1 MRGGVAL
8 LMAALLGL
16 SAVVMWRSGQ
26 QQLAAADISSEHQL
40 VFFSAPW
47 CGYCDRARDWFD
59 DQRVDYLE
67 IDIERSTDNNQLWRD
82 AGGRGVPLVLVGEQR
97 IPGYSPDAYAR
108 ALRAAAN

>member
-1 MRGGVAL
+1 ML
-8 LMAALLGL
+8 LMAGLLGL

-26 QQLAAADISSEHQL
+26 QQMAAADISPEHDL

-47 CGYCDRARDWFD
+47 CGYCDQARNWFD

-67 IDIERSTDNNQLWRD
+67 IDVESSTDANRLWRE
-82 AGGRGVPLVLVGEQR
+82 AGGRGVPHVLVGEQR

-108 ALRAAAN
+108 ALKAAN

>member
-1 MRGGVAL
+1 MRAGAML

-16 SAVVMWRSGQ
+16 SALVMWRSSQ
-26 QQLAAADISSEHQL
+26 QQLAATDISAEHEL

-47 CGYCDRARDWFD
+47 CGYCDQARDWFD
-59 DQRVDYLE
+59 AQRVDYLE
-67 IDIERSTDNNQLWRD
+67 IDIERSTDANRLWRK
-82 AGGRGVPLVLVGEQR
+82 AGGRGVPYVLVGEQR